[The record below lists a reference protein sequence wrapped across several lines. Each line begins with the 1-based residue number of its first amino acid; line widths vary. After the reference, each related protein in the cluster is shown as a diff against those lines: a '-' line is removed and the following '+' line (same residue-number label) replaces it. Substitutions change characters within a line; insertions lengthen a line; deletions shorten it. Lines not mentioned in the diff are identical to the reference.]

1 MRTWAVR
8 PDYLLLAASMMAL
21 AILVQ
26 RVLRPAFPG
35 GLVLDV
41 APSLLYGAGMVYAV
55 LSVRRWPDSYGWWV
69 GAGALLY
76 ELLQPWIAER
86 TFDPGDVVATVV
98 GVVAAMLL
106 RPARS

>member
-1 MRTWAVR
+1 MRAWPIR
-8 PDYLLLAASMMAL
+8 LDYLLLAGSMMML
-21 AILVQ
+21 AIAVQ
-26 RVLRPAFPG
+26 QVLRPAFAG
-35 GLVLDV
+35 GLLLDV

-86 TFDPGDVVATVV
+86 TFDPGDVVATIL
-98 GVVAAMLL
+98 GVVAAMAL
-106 RPARS
+106 RPART